1 MMKEQYDVLV
11 IGAGG
16 AGMTAALQ
24 ASELGASVAVLEK
37 EAKAGGNT
45 NRASSGMNAAESD
58 VQLQHRVTDSIRA
71 PFIGKPSRVVAS
83 SMIQPCWTSLFTTLR

>member
-1 MMKEQYDVLV
+1 MNQGEQYDVLV

-24 ASELGASVAVLEK
+24 ASELGASVMVIEK
-37 EAKAGGNT
+37 EPKIGGNT

-58 VQLQHRVTDSIRA
+58 VQLQHGIVDS
-71 PFIGKPSRVVAS
+71 
-83 SMIQPCWTSLFTTLR
+83 MTSFYQETFQGGGRLPVCDH